1 VKTNASCRNLLFAGL
16 IDDASWRDLAER
28 SFQRLQYPVDV
39 VLVAVM
45 HQRQAHHAI
54 VRVDAEVGDQA
65 MRVKIA
71 VLGAYT

>member
-1 VKTNASCRNLLFAGL
+1 
-16 IDDASWRDLAER
+16 
-28 SFQRLQYPVDV
+28 
-39 VLVAVM
+39 M